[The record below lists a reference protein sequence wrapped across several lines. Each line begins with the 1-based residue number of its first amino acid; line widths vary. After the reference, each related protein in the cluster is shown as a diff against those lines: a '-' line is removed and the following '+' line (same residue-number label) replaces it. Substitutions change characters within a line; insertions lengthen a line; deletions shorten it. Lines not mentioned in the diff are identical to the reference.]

1 MDNFLANKIME
12 DFLMGTLTASEAWA
26 NLRECK
32 ESISDEEYDEIVT
45 LIVENLV
52 ESEMVDSEEF
62 DNNKLEDILDQNLID
77 DFQLDFDFNDDN
89 DWFFGN
95 DIYQ

>member
-1 MDNFLANKIME
+1 
-12 DFLMGTLTASEAWA
+12 MGTLTASEAWA

-32 ESISDEEYDEIVT
+32 ENISDEEYDEIVT
-45 LIVENLV
+45 LIVENLI

-77 DFQLDFDFNDDN
+77 DFQLDFDFNDDD

-95 DIYQ
+95 DIY